1 MEAANPNPKPVTL
14 FYSYSHR
21 DEALRDEL
29 ETHLSLLRRE
39 GIIQEWHDRRI
50 GAGKEWADSIDENLE
65 AADVVLLLISAD
77 FLASDYCYDKEMKR
91 ALEKHEAD
99 ESCVIPII
107 IRAVDWTTAPF
118 SKLQAL
124 PRDDKAVTSLGNRD
138 EAWKEVAKGIR
149 EEVEKLKA
157 KQVRTALNTIEVKAE
172 KLWNV
177 PYPHNPFFTGRGNVI
192 EELYSVLKVS
202 GVTALAQPQAISGL
216 GGIGK
221 TQTAVEYAYRYS
233 HEYDAVLW
241 VKADS
246 RESLIS
252 DYVVVANMLN
262 LPGKNLEDQNLTVA
276 AVKRWLENN
285 TGWLLILDN
294 ADDPK
299 IAREFIPSA
308 GKGHVLLTT
317 RAQAMGGIAQRIEIE
332 KMAQEEAV
340 LFLLRRANIIAER
353 AGRDTVPQ
361 TDQEEAEAI
370 VKEMDGLPLALDQAG
385 AYIEETACGLSG
397 YLDLYQT
404 HRTKLLERR
413 GGTASDHPESVATT
427 WAISFEK
434 IEGANPAA
442 AELLRFCAFL
452 HPDEIS
458 EELFT
463 EGALGLA
470 STLQLLA
477 ADRFE
482 LNAAI
487 EEILK
492 YSLLRRDPSAKT
504 LNIHRLVQAVLK
516 DEMEDGVQRWWA
528 ECVVRTVN
536 HALPNVEFQTWVRY
550 EKLFSQIQVSH
561 TLIKAWGLE
570 FPEASRLLDQ
580 AGEYLRERARFGEAE
595 SLCQRSLSIREK
607 VFGFQHP
614 DVATSFNH
622 LARIFYSQGKYIEAE
637 PLYLRAQEIQEKVL
651 RADHPDVAMSLNDL
665 AVLYKAQGKYIEA
678 ESLQLRAQEI
688 REKVLEADHPDVA
701 LGLNNLAVLYKVQGK
716 YTEAE
721 PLYLWARE
729 IREQVLGADHP
740 DVAKSLGNLAGLY
753 KAQGKYTEAEPLYL
767 RSREILEQALGAD
780 HPDVAT
786 SLNNLA
792 GLYQNQGKYAE
803 AEPLHLRAREI
814 QEKVL
819 GADHPDVAASLNN
832 LARLYKVQGKY
843 SQAETFYKRA
853 LVIGQKTLGP
863 DHPDMADL
871 LNNYAGMLLRAKKK
885 GKAAKMS
892 NRAKAIRA
900 KHAKTNPTN

>member
-1 MEAANPNPKPVTL
+1 MEAANPNSKPVTL

-99 ESCVIPII
+99 ELCVIPII

-192 EELYSVLKVS
+192 EELYSALKVS

-216 GGIGK
+216 GGVGK

-308 GKGHVLLTT
+308 EKGHVLLTT

-340 LFLLRRANIIAER
+340 LFLLRRANIIAEK
-353 AGRDTVPQ
+353 AGRDTASQ

-385 AYIEETACGLSG
+385 AYIEETSCGLSG
-397 YLDLYQT
+397 YLDLYQSY
-404 HRTKLLERR
+404 RSELLKRR
-413 GGTASDHPESVATT
+413 GDLVSDHPESVATT
-427 WAISFEK
+427 WDISFKK
-434 IEGANPAA
+434 IEEANPAA
-442 AELLRFCAFL
+442 TELLRFCAFL
-452 HPDEIS
+452 HPDEIP

-463 EGALGLA
+463 KGASELEPR
-470 STLQLLA
+470 LQIIAEDL
-477 ADRFE
+477 FE
-482 LNAAI
+482 LNTVI
-487 EEILK
+487 REILK
-492 YSLLRRDPSAKT
+492 FSLLRRNSSTKT

-516 DEMEDGVQRWWA
+516 DDMNNSTQRQWVERA
-528 ECVVRTVN
+528 VRVVN
-536 HALPNVEFQTWVRY
+536 QALPRVEFPEWPHYERLLSQAQTC
-550 EKLFSQIQVSH
+550 IA
-561 TLIKAWGLE
+561 LIRDWDLE
-570 FPEASRLLDQ
+570 FPESARMLDQ
-580 AGEYLRERARFGEAE
+580 TGEYLRERARFGEAGP
-595 SLCQRSLSIREK
+595 LLQRSLAIREK
-607 VFGFQHP
+607 VIGP
-614 DVATSFNH
+614 
-622 LARIFYSQGKYIEAE
+622 
-637 PLYLRAQEIQEKVL
+637 
-651 RADHPDVAMSLNDL
+651 
-665 AVLYKAQGKYIEA
+665 
-678 ESLQLRAQEI
+678 ES
-688 REKVLEADHPDVA
+688 
-701 LGLNNLAVLYKVQGK
+701 
-716 YTEAE
+716 
-721 PLYLWARE
+721 
-729 IREQVLGADHP
+729 
-740 DVAKSLGNLAGLY
+740 
-753 KAQGKYTEAEPLYL
+753 
-767 RSREILEQALGAD
+767 
-780 HPDVAT
+780 PDVAT

-792 GLYQNQGKYAE
+792 ELYRVQGKYAE
-803 AEPLHLRAREI
+803 AEPFYSRALEI
-814 QEKVL
+814 REKVF
-819 GADHPDVAASLNN
+819 GEEHPDVAASLNN
-832 LARLYKVQGKY
+832 LALLYGAQGKHVEEETLHRQALEIREKVLESEHPDVAKSLHNLAYCYFARGQYQKAAPFYQQAREILEKALGAEHPDVAISLGNIAGLYRDQGRYEEAEPLYLQARAIREKVLGAEHPDMASGLNNLATLYSKQGKY
-843 SQAETFYKRA
+843 TSAESLYKRA
-853 LVIGQKTLGP
+853 QSIIRNTLGP
-863 DHPDMADL
+863 DHPNMAVFLD
-871 LNNYAGMLLRAKKK
+871 NYAGMLRKAKKK

>member
-1 MEAANPNPKPVTL
+1 MEAANPNSKPVTL

-50 GAGKEWADSIDENLE
+50 GAGKEWAEAIDENLE
-65 AADVVLLLISAD
+65 AANIILLLISAD
-77 FLASDYCYDKEMKR
+77 FLASDYCYDKEMTR
-91 ALEKHEAD
+91 ALEKDEAG
-99 ESCVIPII
+99 EARVVPVIV
-107 IRAVDWTTAPF
+107 RSVDWNSAPF
-118 SKLQAL
+118 GKLQAL
-124 PRDDKAVTSLGNRD
+124 PKNGEPVTSWPNQD
-138 EAWKEVAKGIR
+138 EAWTDVARGIR
-149 EEVEKLKA
+149 RAIENLPEEAFIDSLVIDLEEPGKP
-157 KQVRTALNTIEVKAE
+157 
-172 KLWNV
+172 WNV
-177 PYPHNPFFTGRGNVI
+177 PYKRNLFFTGRDDVI
-192 EELYSVLKVS
+192 EKLHSALGESRA
-202 GVTALAQPQAISGL
+202 TALAQPQAIGGL

-221 TQTAVEYAYRYS
+221 TQTAVEYAYRYRD
-233 HEYDAVLW
+233 EYEAILW
-241 VKADS
+241 ARSDS
-246 RESLIS
+246 REALIS
-252 DYVVVANMLN
+252 DYIAIANLLD
-262 LPGKNLEDQNLTVA
+262 LPGKNLEDQNLTIA
-276 AVKRWLENN
+276 AVKRWLEAN
-285 TGWLLILDN
+285 TDWLLILDN
-294 ADDPK
+294 ADVPAL
-299 IAREFIPSA
+299 AREFIPPSA
-308 GKGHVLLTT
+308 KGAVLLTT
-317 RAQAMGGIAQRIEIE
+317 RAQALGDIAQRIEIE
-332 KMAQEEAV
+332 KMGQKEAT
-340 LFLLRRANIIAER
+340 LFLLRRAKIIAEE
-353 AGRDTVPQ
+353 ALVEAASEA
-361 TDQEEAEAI
+361 DQKKGEEI
-370 VKEMDGLPLALDQAG
+370 SQEMDGLPLALDQAG

-413 GGTASDHPESVATT
+413 GGMASDHPESVATT

-434 IEGANPAA
+434 IEGASPAA

-463 EGALGLA
+463 EGALEPA

-477 ADRFE
+477 ADLFE

-516 DEMEDGVQRWWA
+516 DEMEDRVQRWWA

-561 TLIKAWGLE
+561 TLIKAWDLE
-570 FPEASRLLDQ
+570 FPEAARLLDQ

-716 YTEAE
+716 YAEAE
-721 PLYLWARE
+721 PLYLRARE
-729 IREQVLGADHP
+729 IREQVLGAGHP

-753 KAQGKYTEAEPLYL
+753 QAQGKYTEAEPLYL
-767 RSREILEQALGAD
+767 RSREILEQTLGAD
-780 HPDVAT
+780 HPDVAK

-792 GLYQNQGKYAE
+792 EIYKVQGKYAE

-814 QEKVL
+814 REQVL
-819 GADHPDVAASLNN
+819 GADHPDVAKSLNN
-832 LARLYKVQGKY
+832 LAEIYKVQGKY

-863 DHPDMADL
+863 DHPDIAAI
-871 LNNYAGMLLRAKKK
+871 LNNYALTLRKAKKK

-900 KHAKTNPTN
+900 KNSQTNR

>member
-1 MEAANPNPKPVTL
+1 MEAANPNSKPVTL

-99 ESCVIPII
+99 ELCVIPII

-192 EELYSVLKVS
+192 EELYSALKVS

-294 ADDPK
+294 ADDPV
-299 IAREFIPSA
+299 IVREFIPPSA
-308 GKGHVLLTT
+308 KGAVLLTT
-317 RAQAMGGIAQRIEIE
+317 RAQALGDIAQRIEIE
-332 KMAQEEAV
+332 KMGQKEAT
-340 LFLLRRANIIAER
+340 LFLLRRAKIIAEE
-353 AGRDTVPQ
+353 ALVEAASEA
-361 TDQEEAEAI
+361 DQKKGEEI
-370 VKEMDGLPLALDQAG
+370 SQEMDGLPLALDQAG
-385 AYIEETACGLSG
+385 AYIEETDCGLSG

-413 GGTASDHPESVATT
+413 GRMASDHPESVATT
-427 WAISFEK
+427 WDISFEK

-463 EGALGLA
+463 EGALELA

-516 DEMEDGVQRWWA
+516 DEMEDRVQRWWA

-561 TLIKAWGLE
+561 TLIEAWDLE
-570 FPEASRLLDQ
+570 FPEAARLLDQ

-637 PLYLRAQEIQEKVL
+637 PLYLRAQEIREKVL

-716 YTEAE
+716 YAEAE
-721 PLYLWARE
+721 PLFLRARE
-729 IREQVLGADHP
+729 IREQVLGAGHP
-740 DVAKSLGNLAGLY
+740 DVATSLGNLAGLY
-753 KAQGKYTEAEPLYL
+753 QAQGKYTEAEPLYL

-780 HPDVAT
+780 HSDVAT

-792 GLYQNQGKYAE
+792 EIYKVQGKYAE

-814 QEKVL
+814 REQVL
-819 GADHPDVAASLNN
+819 GADHPDVATSLNN
-832 LARLYKVQGKY
+832 LAEIYKVQGKY

-863 DHPDMADL
+863 DHPDIAAI
-871 LNNYAGMLLRAKKK
+871 LNNYALTLRKAKKK

-900 KHAKTNPTN
+900 KNSQTNR